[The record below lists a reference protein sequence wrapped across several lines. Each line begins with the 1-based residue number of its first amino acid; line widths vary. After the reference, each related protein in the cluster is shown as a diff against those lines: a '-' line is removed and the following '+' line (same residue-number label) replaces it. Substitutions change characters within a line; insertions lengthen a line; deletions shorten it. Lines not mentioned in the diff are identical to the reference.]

1 MSQLLTVFVEY
12 RVQEDSISMFQDQY
26 FAQIREQIKNQMEH
40 VVRHEFLL
48 SEAQVGQ
55 VVEVIQVDDKDATIQ
70 LQELRIGPTLS
81 WFHSLDSHIVGGR
94 SKIKLWTFR
103 QCD

>member
-1 MSQLLTVFVEY
+1 MSQFTIFVEY
-12 RVQEDSISMFQDQY
+12 RVQEDSMSIFRDQY
-26 FAQIREQIKNQMEH
+26 FSQIREQIKNQVEH
-40 VVRHEFLL
+40 VVHHEFLL

-55 VVEVIQVDDKDATIQ
+55 VVEVIQVEDKDAIIL
-70 LQELRIGPTLS
+70 LQELRIGSKSS

-103 QCD
+103 RCD

>member
-1 MSQLLTVFVEY
+1 MSQFTVFVEY
-12 RVQEDSISMFQDQY
+12 RIQEDSISMFQDQY
-26 FAQIREQIKNQMEH
+26 FTQIREQIKNQLEH
-40 VVRHEFLL
+40 IVHHEFLL

-55 VVEVIQVDDKDATIQ
+55 VVEVIQVEDHDVIASLK
-70 LQELRIGPTLS
+70 ELRIGFTPS

-103 QCD
+103 RCD

>member
-1 MSQLLTVFVEY
+1 MSQFLTVFVEY
-12 RVQEDSISMFQDQY
+12 RVQEDSISMFRDQY
-26 FAQIREQIKNQMEH
+26 FAQIRAQIQNQVEH
-40 VVRHEFLL
+40 VVRHEFLI

-55 VVEVIQVDDKDATIQ
+55 VVEVIQVDDQGAVSQ
-70 LQELRIGPTLS
+70 LQELRTGPTPS